1 MRQAVIQS
9 EFPYCLH
16 RENYKGSLCQGSL
29 SICVKHTQLCT
40 LKSSLVVP
48 LEEPLTLKIL
58 LLSSSHQR
66 LACNNQMGSNL
77 LISLV
82 LNRI

>member
-1 MRQAVIQS
+1 M
-9 EFPYCLH
+9 
-16 RENYKGSLCQGSL
+16 CQT
-29 SICVKHTQLCT
+29 HTT
-40 LKSSLVVP
+40 LYPSLVVP

-58 LLSSSHQR
+58 LLSSSDQC